1 VLYHWQTSSLKAPSV
16 ASSLG
21 SGGDGSQRESS
32 KAQNSVVCGWNKGTH
47 SFINDFMCFFRRE
60 GGGFLIVR
68 LHAGY
73 R

>member
-16 ASSLG
+16 ASSSG

-32 KAQNSVVCGWNKGTH
+32 KAQNSVVCGWNKGDTLFH
-47 SFINDFMCFFRRE
+47 QRFYVLFKRE